1 MLLSY
6 KILIVVSCGVELLLA
21 DIFVPFGG
29 VFLYE
34 GLHEVVTFLI
44 VSYDHFDPSRCKQL
58 FLAHESFVL
67 ANNTPR
73 DIVLQD

>member
-6 KILIVVSCGVELLLA
+6 KNLNCRIVRRTLLLA

-73 DIVLQD
+73 DIVL